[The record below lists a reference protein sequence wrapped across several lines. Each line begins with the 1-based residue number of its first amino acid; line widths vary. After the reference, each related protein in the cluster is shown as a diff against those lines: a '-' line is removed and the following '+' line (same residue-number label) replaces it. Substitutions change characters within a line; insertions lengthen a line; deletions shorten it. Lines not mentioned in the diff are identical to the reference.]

1 MKKTY
6 KIDGMGC
13 NHCVMSVK
21 KSLSKLILN
30 DLKVAIGS
38 AEVDFDEN
46 KAKESEIIKAIEEAG
61 YKVVK

>member
-1 MKKTY
+1 MKKTF

-30 DLKVAIGS
+30 DLKVVIGS
-38 AEVDFDEN
+38 AEVDYDEN
-46 KAKESEIIKAIEEAG
+46 KVKESEIIKAIEVAG
-61 YKVVK
+61 YKVVN